1 MQINPKY
8 QNNPTFNK
16 SLLAGSKVTSA
27 KKSAPLGNNTNS
39 YSTQTGHS
47 FKQIEKKQKHK
58 KQRYKT
64 QSIIQKI
71 LSDCAGKWR
80 IVGCGKKRISA
91 DIPVGVKFN
100 HVHSSANFV
109 NLQQCGSVWLCPV
122 CSEKIARKKQEQIER
137 ILIVMQKHGIKA
149 HMLTLTVPHHI
160 NDDLKTLLVKLD
172 KARKKFFG
180 DRGSIKLWDSIFSS
194 VGHITSTE
202 FKYSAQNG
210 WHPHFHI
217 IIFTKQSYTE
227 QEIKGTLGKN
237 LNGIGVFGIQQK
249 LCALWA
255 DCCEK
260 SGLKRPSLKHG
271 LDLKRGYDDAERND
285 AKALVNYTLKA
296 MLANE
301 LTLSNCK
308 TGRFNTES
316 LTPFEIALLAENEG
330 SFENENSKYSQL
342 FYEYA
347 VCSKNRNQ
355 SNLSPKLTKFLKENS
370 LFEKSDEELLAE
382 NEEQENEESQLV
394 YELEQNEWRL
404 LCADFEARGKL
415 LVLIEKD
422 ILDFGIEANN
432 FPLADS
438 FMNQLLEGSRGGTS
452 SLMA

>member
-1 MQINPKY
+1 
-8 QNNPTFNK
+8 
-16 SLLAGSKVTSA
+16 
-27 KKSAPLGNNTNS
+27 
-39 YSTQTGHS
+39 
-47 FKQIEKKQKHK
+47 
-58 KQRYKT
+58 
-64 QSIIQKI
+64 
-71 LSDCAGKWR
+71 
-80 IVGCGKKRISA
+80 
-91 DIPVGVKFN
+91 
-100 HVHSSANFV
+100 
-109 NLQQCGSVWLCPV
+109 
-122 CSEKIARKKQEQIER
+122 
-137 ILIVMQKHGIKA
+137 
-149 HMLTLTVPHHI
+149 
-160 NDDLKTLLVKLD
+160 
-172 KARKKFFG
+172 
-180 DRGSIKLWDSIFSS
+180 
-194 VGHITSTE
+194 
-202 FKYSAQNG
+202 
-210 WHPHFHI
+210 
-217 IIFTKQSYTE
+217 
-227 QEIKGTLGKN
+227 
-237 LNGIGVFGIQQK
+237 
-249 LCALWA
+249 
-255 DCCEK
+255 
-260 SGLKRPSLKHG
+260 
-271 LDLKRGYDDAERND
+271 
-285 AKALVNYTLKA
+285 